1 MVMPINGNG
10 MMGGMAMPM
19 MPPQNGNGTGILL
32 PPAYNNAPTYSNAD
46 IVQMVNQH
54 ETDMTEL
61 RTRMEED
68 YSRYRLT
75 PHVNVDKVTGQ
86 PILNTA
92 VYTSNAPKVFAD
104 KVISW
109 QVLAELLVRVPH
121 LEAGQHEEEADNL
134 KERFAIGNLRAADE
148 RLRRMLQPSLRGQ
161 LAFYSTVRGGYIGGR
176 CLLVKNPVTGKTYA
190 DITAFD
196 PMHTHWCVG
205 ADGLEWLCHK
215 IKKTS
220 AQIQREYGVAVAGA
234 SFTSGPYISG
244 SSNPEQEG
252 VEVYDFYDGQIN
264 TVITDGETLKPPT
277 PHGSPRVP
285 GFLVLVGAAPVLQS
299 QSASGL
305 IADVGESVFSAAR
318 SIWDNKNTLMS
329 IVKEIVER
337 ARDQTV
343 ILESQDGK
351 KTLDG
356 DPYTEPTQI
365 AAQRGDKIYTLEMQ
379 KLADATMAYLT
390 MVAGEEQRA
399 TLPYS
404 AYGETPFQLSGFAIT
419 QLRQATETVLSS
431 RIEALGAMHWQIV
444 ELLYDQFMTGM
455 FDGMQ
460 LSGVDSHRNYF
471 NQTITPEQLQGT
483 CDYVVKL
490 VSQLP
495 QDDMGKWAMA
505 KIAKELG
512 LYGDTDILNDIV
524 GVQDAQQIIDKVRA
538 QKAEEGLPEAQ
549 LYTLM
554 MSAANRGETEIAKMY
569 LAELQRIMAVKLGIM
584 PDMAP
589 GGKGGGGPP
598 SKGGGQRPEVM
609 PNAATGAAPQPE
621 TSNNGPSFV
630 APGTPR
636 PGAQG
641 QSA

>member
-19 MPPQNGNGTGILL
+19 MMPQNGNGTGILL

-61 RTRMEED
+61 RTRMEAD